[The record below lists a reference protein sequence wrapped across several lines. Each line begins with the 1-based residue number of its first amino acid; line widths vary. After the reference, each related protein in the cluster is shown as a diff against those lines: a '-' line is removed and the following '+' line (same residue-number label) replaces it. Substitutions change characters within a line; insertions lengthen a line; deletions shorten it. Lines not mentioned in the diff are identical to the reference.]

1 MPRVLLLTGK
11 GGVGKTTTA
20 AATALRCAALGHRTL
35 VLSTDPAHSL
45 ADAFGVPLGP
55 KPSTVAPK
63 LAGQQLDAQA
73 RLEASW
79 KELRTFL
86 SALFQWVGVQAIEAE
101 ELSMLPGLD
110 EVFAL
115 GDLREHLDSGLYDV
129 IVVDCAP
136 TAETLRF
143 LTLPEVLSWWMDR
156 LFPLTRQVT
165 KLVGP
170 ALSFSTSLP
179 IPDANVFD
187 ALQRFYDRIDG
198 VRHVLADPVQTSV
211 RLVVN
216 PERMV
221 IAEARRTYTYLSL
234 FGYRVDAVV
243 ANRMLPP
250 DVTDPWFDEWKVTQQ
265 AHLAEIETAF
275 APLPVLRAA
284 LAPRELVGAD
294 ALEAFG
300 QELYGDR
307 DPSVAMHDGS
317 PMQVSQRDG
326 AWVLVVELPFAEKDR
341 GRVEPQGRRA
351 VCHHRRPPPRDPV
364 TRLSPPASGGRC
376 GRRLRSARGRV
387 RGAGMNGGEMSSE
400 PSEAIG
406 HLQAAALEMISA
418 ARAFLEVAEKVVQN
432 PETVRSA
439 VVTVA
444 SLAKAVMQSVDNG
457 GPPSGETTT
466 GTNGDDPQS
475 AGGAHRAVMKFTELR
490 TPDGRPLHLHPRFA
504 VIEANEETRGQVLT
518 ALRNAMRPG
527 GSAAGYVEVHGVL
540 LDFDRETLR
549 LLDLDPAPALVL
561 EPADIP
567 IEAFGP
573 AARRRPTADDVAA
586 KHLDLVDAHRQEVQG
601 ALEVVD
607 ALQVAL
613 RAATDERD
621 RAAGASRGR
630 ERSARRRDRVARG
643 HVPGCRVAR

>member
-55 KPSTVAPK
+55 QPSTIAPK

-129 IVVDCAP
+129 IVVDSAP
-136 TAETLRF
+136 TAETLRL

-243 ANRMLPP
+243 ANRLLPA
-250 DVTDPWFDEWKVTQQ
+250 DVTDPWFDAWKVTQQ

-284 LAPRELVGAD
+284 LAPRELIGAD

-300 QELYGDR
+300 QELYGEL

-326 AWVLVVELPFAEKDR
+326 AWVLVVELPFAEKDQVALSR
-341 GRVEPQGRRA
+341 KGDELLVTIGGHRRA
-351 VCHHRRPPPRDPV
+351 ILLPDSLRR
-364 TRLSPPASGGRC
+364 
-376 GRRLRSARGRV
+376 RR
-387 RGAGMNGGEMSSE
+387 
-400 PSEAIG
+400 
-406 HLQAAALEMISA
+406 
-418 ARAFLEVAEKVVQN
+418 VVD
-432 PETVRSA
+432 A
-439 VVTVA
+439 VV
-444 SLAKAVMQSVDNG
+444 
-457 GPPSGETTT
+457 
-466 GTNGDDPQS
+466 
-475 AGGAHRAVMKFTELR
+475 
-490 TPDGRPLHLHPRFA
+490 
-504 VIEANEETRGQVLT
+504 
-518 ALRNAMRPG
+518 
-527 GSAAGYVEVHGVL
+527 
-540 LDFDRETLR
+540 DRDR
-549 LLDLDPAPALVL
+549 
-561 EPADIP
+561 
-567 IEAFGP
+567 
-573 AARRRPTADDVAA
+573 
-586 KHLDLVDAHRQEVQG
+586 
-601 ALEVVD
+601 LEVVFG
-607 ALQVAL
+607 
-613 RAATDERD
+613 ER
-621 RAAGASRGR
+621 G
-630 ERSARRRDRVARG
+630 
-643 HVPGCRVAR
+643 

>member
-55 KPSTVAPK
+55 QPSTIAPK

-136 TAETLRF
+136 TAETLRL

-187 ALQRFYDRIDG
+187 ALQRFYDRIEG

-243 ANRMLPP
+243 ANRLLPA
-250 DVTDPWFDEWKVTQQ
+250 DVTDPWFDAWKLTQQ
-265 AHLAEIETAF
+265 AHLSEIETAF

-284 LAPRELVGAD
+284 LAPRELIGAD

-300 QELYGDR
+300 QELYGEL

-326 AWVLVVELPFAEKDR
+326 AWVLVVELPFAEKDQLALSR
-341 GRVEPQGRRA
+341 KGDELLVTIAGHRRA
-351 VCHHRRPPPRDPV
+351 ILLPDSLRR
-364 TRLSPPASGGRC
+364 
-376 GRRLRSARGRV
+376 RR
-387 RGAGMNGGEMSSE
+387 
-400 PSEAIG
+400 
-406 HLQAAALEMISA
+406 
-418 ARAFLEVAEKVVQN
+418 VVD
-432 PETVRSA
+432 A
-439 VVTVA
+439 VV
-444 SLAKAVMQSVDNG
+444 
-457 GPPSGETTT
+457 
-466 GTNGDDPQS
+466 
-475 AGGAHRAVMKFTELR
+475 
-490 TPDGRPLHLHPRFA
+490 
-504 VIEANEETRGQVLT
+504 
-518 ALRNAMRPG
+518 
-527 GSAAGYVEVHGVL
+527 
-540 LDFDRETLR
+540 DRDR
-549 LLDLDPAPALVL
+549 
-561 EPADIP
+561 
-567 IEAFGP
+567 
-573 AARRRPTADDVAA
+573 
-586 KHLDLVDAHRQEVQG
+586 
-601 ALEVVD
+601 LEVVFG
-607 ALQVAL
+607 
-613 RAATDERD
+613 ER
-621 RAAGASRGR
+621 G
-630 ERSARRRDRVARG
+630 
-643 HVPGCRVAR
+643 